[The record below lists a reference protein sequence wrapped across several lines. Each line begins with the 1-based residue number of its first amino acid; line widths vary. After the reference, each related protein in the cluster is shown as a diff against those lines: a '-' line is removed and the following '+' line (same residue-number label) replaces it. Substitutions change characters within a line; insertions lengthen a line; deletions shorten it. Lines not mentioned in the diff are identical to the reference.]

1 MAQVFVDAFA
11 GRFGVESTVPPEAGA
26 RIASLLRNEIIG
38 PTRENAPLLRQSGA
52 MSMKL
57 VAPLLVLAAACVP
70 GTALA
75 GERMFGFEME
85 KTFSGQTLDGI
96 YDNGSFFSET
106 YFEDG
111 SIRYHDVDGADSGQ
125 WSVEDDT
132 FCTFYESS
140 PGACFFVE
148 RDGANCFTF
157 FQALEGEDGSLV
169 PDSAWTSRGWQR
181 GADSTCDTPPGA
193 EV

>member
-1 MAQVFVDAFA
+1 M
-11 GRFGVESTVPPEAGA
+11 PPETGA
-26 RIASLLRNEIIG
+26 RFASLPRNQIIG
-38 PTRENAPLLRQSGA
+38 PTRKNAPLLRQSGA

-57 VAPLLVLAAACVP
+57 VTSLVVLAAVGGAGP
-70 GTALA
+70 SLA

-85 KTFSGQTLDGI
+85 KAFAGQTLDGI

-111 SIRYHDVDGADSGQ
+111 SIRYHDIQGADSGQ

-140 PGACFFVE
+140 SGACFVVE
-148 RDGANCFTF
+148 RDGENCFTF
-157 FQALEGEDGSLV
+157 FQALEGDDGRPV
-169 PDSAWTSRGWQR
+169 PDTTWTSRGWRR